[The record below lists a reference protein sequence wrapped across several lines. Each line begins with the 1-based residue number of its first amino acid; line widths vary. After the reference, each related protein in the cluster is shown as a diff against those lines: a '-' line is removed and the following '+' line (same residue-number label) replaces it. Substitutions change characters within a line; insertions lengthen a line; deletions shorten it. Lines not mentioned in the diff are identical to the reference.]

1 MQISI
6 NSNRKLEDVFRQY
19 ETFDEIEGIR
29 RFDKT
34 HIVVNLSKFDQDHY
48 VSRSQAKRI
57 LIGLEK
63 FNHIVLD
70 FRNIKTVG
78 QGFVDEVFRI
88 FQKKYPVTKIEY
100 TNANED
106 VRFMIERG
114 LPEKSEG

>member
-1 MQISI
+1 MD
-6 NSNRKLEDVFRQY
+6 DVFCRY
-19 ETFDEIEGIR
+19 ETFDVIEGIR
-29 RFDKT
+29 RFNKN

-48 VSRSQAKRI
+48 VYRSQAKRI